1 MAVLWYASV
10 GAAADVEPTG
20 TDATVP
26 ENSLVAIIEETG
38 RELGSS
44 FFTNSSPPAIREG
57 LVERGSLRRRAAP
70 KQPAEKRRKRDS
82 ESDYYGVSPSNYS
95 LFPWHADVRHH
106 TLDLKSYGHFQR
118 NYATEIEAAYAVV
131 AFLYA
136 TLPRAAA
143 DEKANFPDK
152 LDWET
157 MCDADKAKCIVAA
170 EGARKFAEGHK
181 AKPCTCKYTG
191 VSRSDSQ
198 PGQWYA
204 STSKHYIGAFNSDFE
219 AACAYDAFVFEF
231 CGDDGPNKADF
242 SKEFDLNTMDED
254 KMELRKKAKK
264 VGFAKAKAIRAQDQ
278 GVAEA
283 REHSDAWSNHAIAR
297 SRAGADGPALV
308 RYYARKSVRSVPG
321 YSPGAFDAFV
331 EAFASTIHAAA
342 VQAVDADRACWV
354 ALDVDNFRP
363 SVQAAAHQQ
372 GLGHVIAHAE
382 SVCRRRL
389 ATIGLTVGPAFED
402 SLASFVAGLTAIAS
416 EELEI

>member
-1 MAVLWYASV
+1 MLPVRNSSALRRAKDEALCDTARVALRGVLRNAAAPSDAKIRFVVLTRGQSDGLKIKPAMVSDQRSQPMAKLQLAGAVVEPIAAAQNLAALEAKA
-10 GAAADVEPTG
+10 GAAAPT
-20 TDATVP
+20 P
-26 ENSLVAIIEETG
+26 
-38 RELGSS
+38 
-44 FFTNSSPPAIREG
+44 
-57 LVERGSLRRRAAP
+57 
-70 KQPAEKRRKRDS
+70 
-82 ESDYYGVSPSNYS
+82 SPSFEPFVVGS
-95 LFPWHADVRHH
+95 RAPLRM
-106 TLDLKSYGHFQR
+106 
-118 NYATEIEAAYAVV
+118 AA
-131 AFLYA
+131 
-136 TLPRAAA
+136 
-143 DEKANFPDK
+143 K
-152 LDWET
+152 
-157 MCDADKAKCIVAA
+157 
-170 EGARKFAEGHK
+170 
-181 AKPCTCKYTG
+181 
-191 VSRSDSQ
+191 Q
-198 PGQWYA
+198 QGQWYA

-278 GVAEA
+278 GVAAA

-308 RYYARKSVRSVPG
+308 RDEARDSARRVPMPDGRSSEVC
-321 YSPGAFDAFV
+321 DAYV
-331 EAFASTIHAAA
+331 EAYASYIHEAA
-342 VQAVDADRACWV
+342 VQAVDADRAHRACWV

-416 EELEI
+416 EVPALP